1 MIGPSQI
8 RHQILIVALVP
19 ALLIALVLMLFYL
32 QTRLEVLEETTRLR
46 IQANAENIASTSEF
60 ALFSGNVDQL
70 RILGMTA
77 ALRSSDD
84 FEVGMLRDAD
94 GRLLI
99 EWGASEAW
107 LTPFDHLPAGP
118 GAELSDNGQHL
129 VYHHPVTLSLSSV
142 DTPLEFDS
150 EIPEPPV
157 EAEVLGWVSLQY
169 SLTNLEQQRNT
180 IIRNSILITLG
191 GLILGGMLAFR
202 MSSSLSERI
211 HHLAEAV
218 RSIGRGDL
226 ETRARV
232 DSRGELGALEQGIN
246 HMAAALSQSRQR
258 MQEEI
263 DAATKQLRETLKT
276 VVEQESRY
284 RELVQNANSIV
295 LKTDL
300 EGRITFYNE
309 FAERFFG
316 YREEEITGKPMV
328 GTLLDERFSD
338 QFAALQEQSQA
349 TAQEATRHVT
359 RDGRVVYV
367 NWAVRRLQ
375 DASGAS
381 TGLIGIGNDITENHR
396 ITRAIGQLSQAGTRG
411 GDLFQD
417 IARALQSGLDC
428 SWSGVVVTSSD
439 DTTSPKL
446 LALIDG
452 NGSSIKP
459 RAKTLVETLAAETS
473 EGISL
478 AIAGDLARRQPGLA
492 ELPDGQAESLY
503 AEPIVDRHGAVIGCV
518 FAAHTEA
525 LYPTAA
531 GSNLLRLL
539 ARRLSLELQ
548 RLNDEQLL
556 TRARDEALAATE
568 AKSSFLA
575 NVSHEIRTPMNGI
588 IGFSKLL
595 VREGLPG
602 RQHDQV
608 EMIQQSAQSLL
619 AIINDILDLS
629 KIEAGKLAVEPEQF
643 SLVDTLEE
651 LIAVFAVQAHQ
662 KGLELCHRLDASL
675 PLTIVSDSQRLL
687 QILNNLLGNAVKF
700 TDQGVISLEARI
712 VGSGENERLCIEV
725 IDTGIGIAEEEQGRL
740 FTAFSQVDS
749 SAARHHSG
757 TGLGLAISR
766 QLSELLGG
774 RIGVT
779 SALGQGSRFW
789 VELPL
794 ERVGASR
801 LAERARPLLE
811 GQDVVL
817 FERETATRGASADL
831 LRLAGARVTA
841 TGDEAR
847 LTELLDAPTDL
858 VVVSQPVAEE
868 GSLLCEQRLP
878 AIRARYD
885 GPLMVLI
892 CNSTNLNEPARC
904 HGCNEWCKPK
914 PLSLKTLELGHSP
927 HVKSPGTDSV
937 DEHWLVGRHLVVAD
951 DNAVN
956 RALIVTLLKQYGAT
970 VTEARDGLEAVAAVG
985 DDCDLVFMDL
995 QMPGISGIEA
1005 ARHLHDR
1012 LGHAC
1017 PPVIALTASAMDGER
1032 ERSLAAGLDD
1042 HLTKPLDEQLLVQV
1056 LRRWFPATADAPEL
1070 ISTATTPLPAS
1081 IENPV
1086 HDPASAMV
1094 ITGGRP
1100 ELVREMLRM
1109 FLSEVP
1115 QHRAALDEGWRGGD
1129 PITLKS
1135 ILHKLR
1141 GSAEYCALP
1150 RLSQAVGNAE
1160 ESLDDDRLEQTK
1172 ALLAIVREELDHAAA
1187 EAERQAG

>member
-8 RHQILIVALVP
+8 RRQILIVALVP

-32 QTRLEVLEETTRLR
+32 QTRLDVLEETTRQR
-46 IQANAENIASTSEF
+46 IQANAESVASTSEF
-60 ALFSGNVDQL
+60 ALFSGNVEHL
-70 RILGMTA
+70 RSLGMTA
-77 ALRSSDD
+77 ALRSADD

-107 LTPFDHLPAGP
+107 LTPFDHLPVGP
-118 GAELSDNGQHL
+118 GTELSDNGQHL

-142 DTPLEFDS
+142 DGPLD
-150 EIPEPPV
+150 IDGDVPEPPV

-169 SLTNLEQQRNT
+169 SLTNLEQQRNI

-202 MSSSLSERI
+202 MSASLGERI
-211 HHLAEAV
+211 HHLAETV

-226 ETRARV
+226 ETRAKV
-232 DSRGELGALEQGIN
+232 DSPGELGVLEQGIN

-263 DAATKQLRETLKT
+263 DAATGQLRETLKT
-276 VVEQESRY
+276 VVTQESRY
-284 RELVQNANSIV
+284 RELVQSANSIV

-309 FAERFFG
+309 FAESFFG
-316 YREEEITGKPMV
+316 YREEEIAGKPMV

-338 QFAALQEQSQA
+338 QFTALQEHSQA
-349 TAQEATRHVT
+349 ATQEATRHVT

-381 TGLIGIGNDITENHR
+381 TGLIGIGNDITETHR
-396 ITRAIGQLSQAGTRG
+396 IARAIGQLSQAGTRG
-411 GDLFQD
+411 SGMFQD
-417 IARALQSGLDC
+417 IARALQTGLDC
-428 SWSGVVVTSSD
+428 AWTGIVETGSD
-439 DTTSPKL
+439 DTTSPQL
-446 LALIDG
+446 LALIDRS
-452 NGSSIKP
+452 GSSINP
-459 RAKTLVETLAAETS
+459 AAKTLVETLAAETS

-478 AIAGDLARRQPGLA
+478 AIAGDLARRQPGLTQ
-492 ELPDGQAESLY
+492 LPDGQAESLY

-518 FAAHTEA
+518 FAAHTQA

-531 GSNLLRLL
+531 GSNLLRLM

-568 AKSSFLA
+568 AKSRFLA

-595 VREGLPG
+595 VREELPT

-629 KIEAGKLAVEPEQF
+629 KIEAGKLTVEPAQF

-675 PLTIVSDSQRLL
+675 PLVVVSDRQRLV

-700 TDQGVISLEARI
+700 TDQGVILLETQV
-712 VGSGENERLCIEV
+712 VGFGENERLCIEV

-774 RIGVT
+774 HIGVT

-794 ERVGASR
+794 ERAGASR
-801 LAERARPLLE
+801 LAERAHPLLE

-817 FERETATRGASADL
+817 FEQEAATRGASADL

-847 LTELLDAPTDL
+847 LTDLLDSPIDL
-858 VVVSQPVAEE
+858 VVVGQAVVEE
-868 GSLLCEQRLP
+868 ASLLCDQRLP

-885 GPLMVLI
+885 GPVLVLTCDSI
-892 CNSTNLNEPARC
+892 NPVEPARC
-904 HGCNEWCKPK
+904 HGCAEWCTPK
-914 PLSLKTLELGHSP
+914 PLLLKTLEQGHSRR
-927 HVKSPGTDSV
+927 VKSPGTDSE

-995 QMPGISGIEA
+995 QMPGIGGIEA

-1012 LGHAC
+1012 FGHAC

-1056 LRRWFPATADAPEL
+1056 LRRWL
-1070 ISTATTPLPAS
+1070 STATKAPGEIPAPATPLPTPT
-1081 IENPV
+1081 ENPV
-1086 HDPASAMV
+1086 HDLAGALA

-1100 ELVREMLRM
+1100 ELAREMLRM

-1129 PITLKS
+1129 PVTLKS

-1160 ESLDDDRLEQTK
+1160 ESLDDGRLEQAE